1 MPQLDPSGFSTQL
14 FWLFV
19 TFMTLF
25 LIAWKVALPRMT
37 EVLNA
42 RQERIDGD
50 LEKAETVKQEADE
63 VLAAY
68 EKVLAD
74 ATSQAQEIHR
84 EAVHDLAEERTRR
97 QEELSRRLSQQ
108 AGEAEARIDD
118 EKQRAAEGIREAALE
133 VVQDAAKRLIGTDI
147 AAQDADRAVGAAL
160 EESRR

>member
-14 FWLFV
+14 FWLFIA
-19 TFMTLF
+19 FMTLF
-25 LIAWKVALPRMT
+25 LIAWKLALPRIT

-42 RQERIDGD
+42 RRERIDGD
-50 LEKAETVKQEADE
+50 LEKAETLKQEADD

-68 EKVLAD
+68 EKALAD
-74 ATSQAQEIHR
+74 AALEAQDIHR
-84 EAVHDLAEERTRR
+84 EAVRGLAEERTKR

-118 EKQRAAEGIREAALE
+118 EKRRAGEDIREAALE
-133 VVQDAAKRLIGTDI
+133 VVQDAAKRLIGANI
-147 AAQDADRAVGAAL
+147 AAQDADRAVGAAF